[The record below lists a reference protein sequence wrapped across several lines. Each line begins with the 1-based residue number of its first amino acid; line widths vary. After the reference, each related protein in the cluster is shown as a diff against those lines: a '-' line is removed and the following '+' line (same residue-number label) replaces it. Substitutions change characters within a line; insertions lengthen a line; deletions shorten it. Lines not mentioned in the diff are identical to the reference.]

1 MLSAAAISRLVVIS
15 GCGSRGIGL
24 GIARQ
29 VLSMD
34 EHCEV
39 VVMARSLSR
48 AQSVAEEL
56 GIRAH
61 AVECDVTSDASC
73 QAAAAAIHEMGG
85 SDLLAL
91 VNNAG
96 FAADLPWFP
105 KPWPAEAA
113 AATMDV
119 NLFGAHRLTQA
130 LMPHLLASSDG
141 RVVFVSSGGGRL
153 NLKRMA
159 EDRRQQ
165 LLDTDALSWDEID
178 QLARTFVAE
187 YESAA
192 EEQSAETDSCLETLE
207 LLPYMSPSGFWLQ
220 SCARAASEQKAQ
232 DAALPRLQPTPCLR
246 SPRRRLLEGVPRRL
260 LPGARTPRAL
270 AAVHHMLARM
280 GEDRDELDVHG
291 RRLPAQH
298 RRGRRGARMA
308 RVRCSQ
314 RDHLRGLLH
323 ARPLGGLVGGGLTN
337 VMMSSCST
345 TSDETADRTRPSSTR
360 RRAPCSSKFVRL
372 LSARTLK
379 LCSPITKAQ
388 EWFRRKRSRHGT
400 ASAVARGPVGSDVG
414 RTSPDSTHVSGDGPR
429 WSAGRGWRA
438 G

>member
-1 MLSAAAISRLVVIS
+1 
-15 GCGSRGIGL
+15 
-24 GIARQ
+24 
-29 VLSMD
+29 
-34 EHCEV
+34 
-39 VVMARSLSR
+39 MARSLSR

-220 SCARAASEQKAQ
+220 SYGFSKACLGAYCQVLARQERSLLCTTCSPGWVKTEMSSTYTGDAS
-232 DAALPRLQPTPCLR
+232 LR
-246 SPRRRLLEGVPRRL
+246 SIDEGGEVPAWL
-260 LPGARTPRAL
+260 ACGARSEITCAGFYMPDRSVVSW
-270 AAVHHMLARM
+270 AA
-280 GEDRDELDVHG
+280 D
-291 RRLPAQH
+291 
-298 RRGRRGARMA
+298 
-308 RVRCSQ
+308 
-314 RDHLRGLLH
+314 
-323 ARPLGGLVGGGLTN
+323 
-337 VMMSSCST
+337 
-345 TSDETADRTRPSSTR
+345 
-360 RRAPCSSKFVRL
+360 
-372 LSARTLK
+372 
-379 LCSPITKAQ
+379 
-388 EWFRRKRSRHGT
+388 
-400 ASAVARGPVGSDVG
+400 
-414 RTSPDSTHVSGDGPR
+414 
-429 WSAGRGWRA
+429 
-438 G
+438 